1 LRLEQSKLL
10 GESYTVGRH
19 SSKPTRADSA
29 VSMGPSLTNP
39 RLTSAAR
46 IAELISQEKDL
57 HTADPNALALSLAS
71 YIHQGAFDK
80 AHAAFTILSAAPKA
94 LEAKLAF
101 LQRNLAEAGRLGLLL
116 DWLMMANPEVV
127 RRIAILTV
135 MAEVGLDTNQPSR
148 VLEFFEKIR
157 NSEAFPPVVFGNS
170 DYLQQT
176 FMRLGSDIGNQLLR
190 LKYKDLNL
198 RQQGRFWVIRDEDLF
213 EAAARVSDRIQFARV
228 FLDRLY
234 ALRRQGP
241 MRAEW
246 EREIRITFC
255 IDHIIAD
262 RLVRNLD
269 KIISKDQVGAAFEA
283 IKTSNG
289 TLLTTF
295 HGGYFRLTRY
305 IYALAIEGGLTMG
318 MRSHSP
324 SHISAKEPRT
334 ALFRALRAIEGGNV
348 VLMAP
353 DAPVG
358 TLSSSIQLAGVTL
371 SVAEGAAFIAY
382 GSRCNSAWFT
392 VLRNGERFEPII
404 RFAPQVSDNE
414 SYPAFKKR
422 WLSFYGSQIEGILT
436 GDPRNLCLREPWT
449 IMLGRVSS

>member
-1 LRLEQSKLL
+1 
-10 GESYTVGRH
+10 
-19 SSKPTRADSA
+19 
-29 VSMGPSLTNP
+29 
-39 RLTSAAR
+39 
-46 IAELISQEKDL
+46 
-57 HTADPNALALSLAS
+57 
-71 YIHQGAFDK
+71 
-80 AHAAFTILSAAPKA
+80 
-94 LEAKLAF
+94 
-101 LQRNLAEAGRLGLLL
+101 
-116 DWLMMANPEVV
+116 
-127 RRIAILTV
+127 
-135 MAEVGLDTNQPSR
+135 
-148 VLEFFEKIR
+148 
-157 NSEAFPPVVFGNS
+157 VVFGNS

-176 FMRLGSDIGNQLLR
+176 VMRLRSDIGNQLLR

-234 ALRRQGP
+234 ALRQQGP

-382 GSRCNSAWFT
+382 ESRCNSAWFT